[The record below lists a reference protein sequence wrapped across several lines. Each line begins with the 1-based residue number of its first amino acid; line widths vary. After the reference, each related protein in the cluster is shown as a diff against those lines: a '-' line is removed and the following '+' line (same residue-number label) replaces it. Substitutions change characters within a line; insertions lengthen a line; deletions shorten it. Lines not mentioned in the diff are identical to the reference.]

1 MLKDCA
7 QHHITVLPVECVH
20 VQIAYAVTQNF
31 AKVASDLQPIA
42 VLPDVSWHTDVIC
55 IYTVSTTGM
64 DTCLPGV
71 STHGDFQG

>member
-1 MLKDCA
+1 MLKDCD

-42 VLPDVSWHTDVIC
+42 VLPDVIC